1 MARLAQAEVVRP
13 YRPSNSTEGECFMGR
28 WCAGCSRDSYG
39 NEDYL
44 PGEGEQC
51 EILGNAMAGL
61 QPSEWIEDERG
72 PRCTAFL
79 DDGEPL
85 FDPNAAIGLLV

>member
-13 YRPSNSTEGECFMGR
+13 YRPSNGAEGECFMSR
-28 WCAGCSRDSYG
+28 WCAGCARDAYPEWG
-39 NEDYL
+39 IDENEE
-44 PGEGEQC
+44 PKC
-51 EILGNAMAGL
+51 EILSDALAGF